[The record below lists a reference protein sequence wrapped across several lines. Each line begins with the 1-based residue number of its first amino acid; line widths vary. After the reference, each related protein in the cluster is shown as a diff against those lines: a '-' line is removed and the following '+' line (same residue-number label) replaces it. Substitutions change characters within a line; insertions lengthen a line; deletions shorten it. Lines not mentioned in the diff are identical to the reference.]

1 MLQNKEAWLQQSK
14 LAKMLCMGHRE
25 FGANRW
31 RFLSKA
37 NTLYFRLCKIYE
49 FMKCIFDCEPST
61 QSYASLVF
69 LGMHAS
75 RKVQSW
81 QKVSHLLEQE
91 YRVVTHSIG

>member
-1 MLQNKEAWLQQSK
+1 MEVSVESKHFIFQIMLNL
-14 LAKMLCMGHRE
+14 LA
-25 FGANRW
+25 
-31 RFLSKA
+31 
-37 NTLYFRLCKIYE
+37 YE
-49 FMKCIFDCEPST
+49 VYFDCEPST
-61 QSYASLVF
+61 QSYASLLF

>member
-14 LAKMLCMGHRE
+14 LAKMLCKGHRE
-25 FGANRW
+25 FALTDGGFCR
-31 RFLSKA
+31 KQ
-37 NTLYFRLCKIYE
+37 TLYILDYVNISVYDVY
-49 FMKCIFDCEPST
+49 FDCEPSI

-81 QKVSHLLEQE
+81 QKVSHLLE
-91 YRVVTHSIG
+91 